1 MLQNFDEA
9 YLQEE
14 EANYKQALA
23 EQMEQLNLN
32 SDKEK
37 EEGKSEI
44 VKEEINA
51 IEEKIAEIIE
61 DEDRSAD
68 SSQED
73 NEEVVICPCCNGK
86 PFDCKEKECIVMGCC
101 TACMLD

>member
-1 MLQNFDEA
+1 MQEDNETPTKENYYQYKWNVLQNFDET

-23 EQMEQLNLN
+23 EQMEQVDLN

-37 EEGKSEI
+37 DEGKKNEI

-61 DEDRSAD
+61 DEDRSED
-68 SSQED
+68 SSED
-73 NEEVVICPCCNGK
+73 YYE
-86 PFDCKEKECIVMGCC
+86 
-101 TACMLD
+101 